1 MSKINWDPLPVD
13 SQVVAAIE
21 DRREQF
27 TRLYSEQVNTDSS
40 VEESWYWNHMFTV
53 LDHAKKIFET
63 PMDELNSEKF
73 EKSHKYTL

>member
-1 MSKINWDPLPVD
+1 MSKINEHPLPVD
-13 SQVVAAIE
+13 SRVVAAIE

-27 TRLYSEQVNTDSS
+27 MRLYSEQVDTDSS

-73 EKSHKYTL
+73 EESHKYTL